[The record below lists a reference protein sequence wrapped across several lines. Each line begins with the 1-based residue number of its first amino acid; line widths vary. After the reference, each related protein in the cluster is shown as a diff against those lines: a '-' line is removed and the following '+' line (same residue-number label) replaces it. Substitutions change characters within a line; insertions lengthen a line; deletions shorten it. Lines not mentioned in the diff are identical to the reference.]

1 MDIGIHPG
9 LGFTMQSARKL
20 RCPGGR
26 FLFLLAGRRQ
36 RGYDDLEENKPND
49 ILRSV
54 LAYYSFPFLD
64 CGCPPLI

>member
-1 MDIGIHPG
+1 MDIGIHRG
-9 LGFTMQSARKL
+9 LGFTMPSARKL

-26 FLFLLAGRRQ
+26 FLCLLAGSRQ
-36 RGYDDLEENKPND
+36 RGYDDFEENEPND

-54 LAYYSFPFLD
+54 LASYSFPFLD